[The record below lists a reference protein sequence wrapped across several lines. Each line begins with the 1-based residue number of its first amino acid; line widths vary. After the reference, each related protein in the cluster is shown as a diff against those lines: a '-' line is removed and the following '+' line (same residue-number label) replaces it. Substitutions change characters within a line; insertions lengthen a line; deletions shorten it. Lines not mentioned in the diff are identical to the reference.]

1 MFDIVVDRDGYYQV
15 SVGGV
20 PVDSFEHLED
30 AEDCIRYLKWER
42 DMAFADVGI
51 EFDEPWLK

>member
-1 MFDIVVDRDGYYQV
+1 MFDIALDGDGYYQV

-42 DMAFADVGI
+42 DQAFASVGV
-51 EFDEPWLK
+51 EFDNE

>member
-1 MFDIVVDRDGYYQV
+1 MYDIVVDADGYYQV

-20 PVDSFEHLED
+20 PVDSFECVED

-42 DMAFADVGI
+42 DQAFADAGS
-51 EFDEPWLK
+51 EFDI